1 MFINKTPTANGNY
14 GNPRS
19 NGGGL
24 LLPDNLLPTYLDS
37 MGFVNITHDGETVL
51 TVERNEDAYNAYIE
65 SLPPAPPPEPS
76 EQDKLEAQVLYTA
89 LMTDTLLEEDIED
102 V

>member
-1 MFINKTPTANGNY
+1 MYINKTPTANGNY

-19 NGGGL
+19 NGEL
-24 LLPDNLLPTYLDS
+24 LLPDNLLSAYLDS

-51 TVERNEDAYNAYIE
+51 TVERNDEAYEAYIN

-89 LMTDTLLEEDIED
+89 LMTDTLLEEE
-102 V
+102 